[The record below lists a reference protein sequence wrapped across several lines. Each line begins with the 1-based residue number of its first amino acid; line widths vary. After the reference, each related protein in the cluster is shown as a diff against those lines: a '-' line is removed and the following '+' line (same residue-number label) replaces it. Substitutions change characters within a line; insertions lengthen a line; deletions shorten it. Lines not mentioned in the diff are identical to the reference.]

1 VLNWFNNLVNQGT
14 DLARAAIYLLAIVSV
29 GIVWAQKK
37 AVVPVIATIIVA
49 GIVIWAVSRAGQDN
63 LRDKVG
69 TDAGNA
75 APVLQLPAP
84 VPGPGP
90 GVRVELGAAA

>member
-37 AVVPVIATIIVA
+37 AVVPVLATIIVA

-69 TDAGNA
+69 TDANS
-75 APVLQLPAP
+75 APVLTRPPAP
-84 VPGPGP
+84 
-90 GVRVELGAAA
+90 GVHVDLGAAA